1 MSLEKNTQKIRI
13 GVAIAPAD
21 DPSEAAEM
29 AIKLADLPCFD
40 VRIVG
45 CGMPSVFDF
54 PPSAPMMGIP
64 MPSFMIEHYIKTRLA
79 DIKETCKKIICSMN
93 KRLPRN
99 SKPEVCYINGPL
111 NQLAP
116 TLISMFDVIALP
128 HLLNL
133 TMKFR
138 ICRPILD
145 RLLIKSQKVP
155 ILFGV
160 DFSTCWRIVV
170 AQIDTYS
177 EPQAEQVISFLAESL
192 HVPVYRWLPKKS
204 IVVVNSTENIEQKLA
219 GIPDSHELDDNTVF
233 ADQCGT
239 LLVIPSSVF
248 LRRWRFRKVRRML
261 QNWWTNCLVL
271 A

>member
-1 MSLEKNTQKIRI
+1 
-13 GVAIAPAD
+13 
-21 DPSEAAEM
+21 
-29 AIKLADLPCFD
+29 
-40 VRIVG
+40 
-45 CGMPSVFDF
+45 
-54 PPSAPMMGIP
+54 
-64 MPSFMIEHYIKTRLA
+64 MIEQYINARLA
-79 DIKETCKKIICSMN
+79 EIKETCKKIICTLN

-99 SKPEVCYINGPL
+99 SKPEVCYINGPF
-111 NQLAP
+111 NQLVP
-116 TLISMFDVIALP
+116 TLVSMFDVIALP

-133 TMKFR
+133 TIKFR

-160 DFSTCWRIVV
+160 DSSTYWRIVV
-170 AQIDTYS
+170 AQINTYA
-177 EPQAEQVISFLAESL
+177 EPQSEQVISCLAESF
-192 HVPVYRWLPKKS
+192 HVPVYQWLPKKS
-204 IVVVNSTENIEQKLA
+204 IVIIKSLENIGQKLA

-239 LLVIPSSVF
+239 LLVIPRSVI

-261 QNWWTNCLVL
+261 QNWQTNCLVL

>member
-1 MSLEKNTQKIRI
+1 MSLRKNSQKIRA
-13 GVAIAPAD
+13 GVAISAAD
-21 DPSEAAEM
+21 DPTEAAEM
-29 AIKLADLPCFD
+29 TIKLAKLPGFD
-40 VRIVG
+40 IRIVG
-45 CGMPSVFDF
+45 CGIPSVFDW
-54 PPSAPMMGIP
+54 PTSAPMMG
-64 MPSFMIEHYIKTRLA
+64 MPIQDFVLEQHKKVGPA
-79 DIKETCKKIICSMN
+79 EIKETCKKVICFMD

-111 NQLAP
+111 NQLVS
-116 TLISMFDVIALP
+116 TLASMFDVIILP

-133 TMKFR
+133 TMKFK

-160 DFSTCWRIVV
+160 DSSTCWRIVI
-170 AQIDTYS
+170 AQIDTYV
-177 EPQAEQVISFLAESL
+177 EPQAEQVISFWAESL

-204 IVVVNSTENIEQKLA
+204 IVVIKSTENIEQKFA
-219 GIPDSHELDDNTVF
+219 GIPDSHELDDNSIF

-239 LLVIPSSVF
+239 LLVIPSSVI
-248 LRRWRFRKVRRML
+248 LRRWRTRKVRRML